1 MRAFAPA
8 KINLHLHVL
17 GRRGDGYHLLDSLV
31 VFALAGD
38 EIEFAPAHE
47 LKLSI
52 EGPERGALIAE
63 PDNLVLRAAHLLARE
78 TGITAHG
85 RLTLYKNLPVAS
97 GIGGGSA
104 DAAAS
109 LREGLEE
116 MFTVNRLGLSPSLMW
131 CLGSTNLIES
141 PHSGVRLRKRKICRW
156 RDGAMVLR
164 WGASAFLI
172 TEKNFRKIQG
182 YRDLWMLKAVLNST
196 IEENQASSM
205 EQAA

>member
-1 MRAFAPA
+1 MKAAVRESFRLPSAAA
-8 KINLHLHVL
+8 MV
-17 GRRGDGYHLLDSLV
+17 R
-31 VFALAGD
+31 
-38 EIEFAPAHE
+38 
-47 LKLSI
+47 LKKQ
-52 EGPERGALIAE
+52 PQW
-63 PDNLVLRAAHLLARE
+63 LARE
-78 TGITAHG
+78 H
-85 RLTLYKNLPVAS
+85 P
-97 GIGGGSA
+97 